1 MSPRVAIFEELWPD
15 ASLEAC
21 DELLW
26 LTPYPA
32 GSLEQI
38 EAMLREY
45 RAKYGPVI
53 RVCIA
58 GAHREFDDAVR
69 QAREDLILTDAI
81 NRQGSLP

>member
-1 MSPRVAIFEELWPD
+1 MSQLVAVFEELWPD
-15 ASLEAC
+15 ASWEAC

-45 RAKYGPVI
+45 HARYGSKI
-53 RVCIA
+53 GDCIA
-58 GAHREFDDAVR
+58 GAYREFDEAVR

-81 NRQGSLP
+81 NRQVSLP